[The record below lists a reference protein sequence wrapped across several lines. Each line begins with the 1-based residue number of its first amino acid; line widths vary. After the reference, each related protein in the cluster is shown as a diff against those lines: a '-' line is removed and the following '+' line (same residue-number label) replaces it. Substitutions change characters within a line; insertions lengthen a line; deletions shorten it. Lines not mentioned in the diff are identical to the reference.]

1 MVGPDPPT
9 YEEATSSASFSRCDR
24 NGISPEVRRSME
36 DESRS
41 LPLGWVRSFD
51 PKTKH
56 QFFVDTKADPP
67 RSIWHHPYDDS
78 EYLDSVSPEERERIR
93 GLARHPSIHDIT
105 AETSDEEQDSND
117 NKSNHG
123 HPAVARHGRNIS
135 SSSSSSASAHNAG
148 PRSFGR
154 KVKDKITGTT
164 HEQREAQ
171 RRQREEQE
179 RDMHKQH
186 QIFRKGLSAAIET
199 GQPQYLG
206 EDDHGLDVYLEPPG
220 STYSGVERVERIS
233 PYIQEIIY
241 KPPGP
246 LNKRARHLRPDPIY
260 PGGYGPPCSAY
271 DRPYGY
277 GYGGGM
283 GTMPLAGPLFGG
295 LLLGGLA
302 GGLLF

>member
-1 MVGPDPPT
+1 MPDPNPPT
-9 YEEATSSASFSRCDR
+9 YEEATSSATFSRRDR

-41 LPLGWVRSFD
+41 LPQGWVRSFD
-51 PKTKH
+51 PKSKH
-56 QFFVDTKADPP
+56 QFFVDTTAEPP
-67 RSIWHHPYDDS
+67 RSIWHHPYDDD
-78 EYLDSVSPEERERIR
+78 EYLDSVPPEERERIR
-93 GLARHPSIHDIT
+93 GLARHPSIHDVA
-105 AETSDEEQDSND
+105 AETSDEEGD
-117 NKSNHG
+117 G
-123 HPAVARHGRNIS
+123 HNVDKAHQAHARNTS
-135 SSSSSSASAHNAG
+135 SSSSTSAPSSTKQ

-164 HEQREAQ
+164 HEQREVQ

-179 RDMHKQH
+179 RDMLKQH

-206 EDDHGLDVYLEPPG
+206 QDDHGLDVYLEPPG
-220 STYSGVERVERIS
+220 STYPGVERVERIS

-246 LNKRARHLRPDPIY
+246 LNKRARHLRPYPIY

-271 DRPYGY
+271 QRPYGY